1 MKFKDLFPY
10 QNRLLG
16 LTEHLTPKEQQC
28 DPSALSLILLA
39 NLQPGDIIS
48 LSQYTLTIEAIS
60 HEALVYNT
68 ASGASHTLTA
78 ADIKDSKLFAVLAA
92 ELPTWSPAYAH
103 PNGHIIER
111 DPAVFRRQD
120 KQGWVINDALCL
132 SSGNIRYDSAEQP
145 PHAQEISQPSQQGE
159 IGVTALEDNEVF
171 AVEANENGQ
180 LGLVF

>member
-16 LTEHLTPKEQQC
+16 LTEHLTLKEQQC

-132 SSGNIRYDSAEQP
+132 SSGNVRYDSAEKVS
-145 PHAQEISQPSQQGE
+145 QEDSPPSQRGE
-159 IGVTALEDNEVF
+159 EEVTSPALEDNAAF